1 MKQKLL
7 FLLAII
13 LLLSMSHLNS
23 QVRITEVM
31 SGAGGT
37 GVGDKDWFEIT
48 NLGSTAVDITGWK
61 VDDSSFAPASA
72 LALNGVTSIPAGKS
86 VIFMETATPTTDIPA
101 LKAFWG
107 SSMDNVAVG
116 SYTGSGIGLSGT
128 SGDGVILFDNT
139 ATAPVEVTRL
149 SFPAATT
156 GSSFYWTYNA
166 SGVMLSTATGIVST
180 VGTING
186 TISNQ
191 VTLTSANSLGVYNIG
206 SPGTAVVYPL
216 GAGVNSPYYKNWFI
230 SGNKLKFD
238 VMPTTDIEIFAL
250 TGSKL
255 AVYDAVK
262 EIELKLNKGIYMLR
276 VDNKAYKFMI
286 SK

>member
-13 LLLSMSHLNS
+13 LLLSLSQLNA

-37 GVGDKDWFEIT
+37 ASTVGDKDWFELT
-48 NLGSTAVDITGWK
+48 NLGSVAVDITGWK
-61 VDDSSFAPASA
+61 VDDNSFDKTKAFV
-72 LALNGVTSIPAGKS
+72 LNGVTSIPAGKS
-86 VIFMETATPTTDIPA
+86 VIFIESSAPTTDIPA

-116 SYTGSGIGLSGT
+116 SYTGSSISLSGT
-128 SGDGVILFDNT
+128 NGDGVILFDNNE
-139 ATAPVEVTRL
+139 AEVTRL
-149 SFPAATT
+149 SFGAATT
-156 GSSFYWTYNA
+156 GSSFYWIYNA
-166 SGVMLSTATGIVST
+166 SGVMTSTATGIVST

-191 VTLTSANSLGVYNIG
+191 VTLTSANSLTVYNIG

-250 TGSKL
+250 TGSKV

>member
-7 FLLAII
+7 FLLAMI
-13 LLLSMSHLNS
+13 LLLSMSHLNA
-23 QVRITEVM
+23 QVRITEAM
-31 SGAGGT
+31 SSAGGT
-37 GVGDKDWFEIT
+37 GVAAIDWFEIT
-48 NLGSTAVDITGWK
+48 NLGNTAVDITGWK

-86 VIFMETATPTTDIPA
+86 VIFMETAAPATDIPA

-116 SYTGSGIGLSGT
+116 SYTGSGIGLSSG
-128 SGDGVILFDNT
+128 GDGIILFDNT

-149 SFPAATT
+149 SFGAATA
-156 GSSFYWTYNA
+156 GSSFYWIYNA
-166 SGVMLSTATGIVST
+166 SGVLTSTATGIVST

-216 GAGVNSPYYKNWFI
+216 GAGVNNPYYKNWFI

-238 VMPTTDIEIFAL
+238 VLPTTDIEIFAL

-286 SK
+286 NK

>member
-1 MKQKLL
+1 MKQKLP

-13 LLLSMSHLNS
+13 LLLSMSHLNA

-37 GVGDKDWFEIT
+37 ASTVGDKDWFELT
-48 NLGSTAVDITGWK
+48 NLGSVAVDITGWK
-61 VDDSSFAPASA
+61 VDDNSFDKTKAFV
-72 LALNGVTSIPAGKS
+72 LNGVTSIPAGKS
-86 VIFMETATPTTDIPA
+86 VIFIESSAPTTDIPA

-116 SYTGSGIGLSGT
+116 SYTGSSISLSGT
-128 SGDGVILFDNT
+128 NGDGVILFDNNE
-139 ATAPVEVTRL
+139 AEVTRL
-149 SFPAATT
+149 SFGAATT
-156 GSSFYWTYNA
+156 GSSFYWIYNA
-166 SGVMLSTATGIVST
+166 SGVMTSTATGIVST

-191 VTLTSANSLGVYNIG
+191 VTLTSANSLTVYNIG

-216 GAGVNSPYYKNWFI
+216 GAGVNTPYYKNWFI

-286 SK
+286 NK

>member
-1 MKQKLL
+1 MKQKLP

-13 LLLSMSHLNS
+13 LLLSMSHLNA

-37 GVGDKDWFEIT
+37 ASTVGDKDWFELT
-48 NLGSTAVDITGWK
+48 NLGSVAVDITGWK
-61 VDDSSFAPASA
+61 VDDNSFDKTKAFV
-72 LALNGVTSIPAGKS
+72 LNGVTSIPAGKS
-86 VIFMETATPTTDIPA
+86 VIFIESSAPTTDIPA

-116 SYTGSGIGLSGT
+116 SYTGSSISLSGT
-128 SGDGVILFDNT
+128 NGDGVILFDNNE
-139 ATAPVEVTRL
+139 AEVTRL
-149 SFPAATT
+149 SFGAATT
-156 GSSFYWTYNA
+156 GSSFYWIYNA
-166 SGVMLSTATGIVST
+166 SGVMTSTATGIVST

-191 VTLTSANSLGVYNIG
+191 VTLTSANSLTVYNIG

-216 GAGVNSPYYKNWFI
+216 GAGVNTPYYKNWFI

>member
-1 MKQKLL
+1 MKQKLP

-13 LLLSMSHLNS
+13 LLLSLSQLNA
-23 QVRITEVM
+23 QVRITEAM
-31 SGAGGT
+31 SAAGGT
-37 GVGDKDWFEIT
+37 GVAAIDWFEIT

-61 VDDSSFAPASA
+61 VDDGSFASATA

-86 VIFMETATPTTDIPA
+86 VIFMETAAPSTDIPA

-116 SYTGSGIGLSGT
+116 SYTGSGIGLSSG
-128 SGDGVILFDNT
+128 GDGIILFDNT

-149 SFPAATT
+149 SFGAATT
-156 GSSFYWTYNA
+156 GSSFYWIYNA
-166 SGVMLSTATGIVST
+166 SGVMTSTATGIVST

-191 VTLTSANSLGVYNIG
+191 VTLTSANALTVYNIG

-216 GAGVNSPYYKNWFI
+216 GAGVNTPYYKNWFI

>member
-1 MKQKLL
+1 
-7 FLLAII
+7 
-13 LLLSMSHLNS
+13 LLSLSQLNA
-23 QVRITEVM
+23 QVRITEAM
-31 SGAGGT
+31 SSSGTGGT
-37 GVGDKDWFEIT
+37 ADWFEIT
-48 NLGSTAVDITGWK
+48 NLGSTTVDITGWK
-61 VDDSSFAPASA
+61 VDDSSFALATA

-86 VIFMETATPTTDIPA
+86 VIFMESAAPTTEIPA
-101 LKAFWG
+101 FKTFWG

-116 SYTGSGIGLSGT
+116 SYTGSAIGLS
-128 SGDGVILFDNT
+128 SSADGIILFDNT
-139 ATAPVEVTRL
+139 GAEITRL
-149 SFPAATT
+149 SFLIATG
-156 GSSFYWTYNA
+156 GSSFYWSYNA
-166 SGVMLSTATGIVST
+166 SGVMVSAERGVVST

-186 TISNQ
+186 TITNQ
-191 VTLTSANSLGVYNIG
+191 VTLTSANVLGNIG

-216 GAGVNSPYYKNWFI
+216 GAGVNNPYYKNWFI

-286 SK
+286 NK